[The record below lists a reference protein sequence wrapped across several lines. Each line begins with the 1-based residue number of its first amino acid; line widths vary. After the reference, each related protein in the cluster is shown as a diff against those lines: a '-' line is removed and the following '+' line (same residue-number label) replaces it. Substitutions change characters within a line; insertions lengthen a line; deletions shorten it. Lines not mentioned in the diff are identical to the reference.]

1 MTNNLNAMEAKTNT
15 NDNATATRIT
25 AAFEPT
31 TAPAPIKV
39 WLVDDDDSYR
49 TLLADF
55 LVTQQ
60 GIDCPRHFD
69 SPDAALSALAS
80 KTGPDV
86 LLLDIH
92 MRDRNGLDAI
102 RPIKSLARS
111 TRVLMLTTFYDGGSH
126 SRAMEEGASGFLL
139 KSAELKQLVEGI
151 RKPDA
156 PDLGRAQRR
165 RTRSSV
171 PAAAQVPSSHTARP
185 GHSKWWRRLP
195 LLNDLLR

>member
-1 MTNNLNAMEAKTNT
+1 MNT
-15 NDNATATRIT
+15 NDN
-25 AAFEPT
+25 T
-31 TAPAPIKV
+31 TAPQTTAASEPKPAPAPLNV

-49 TLLADF
+49 TLLAE
-55 LVTQQ
+55 LLTAQQ
-60 GIDCPRHFD
+60 GIHCPRQFD

-86 LLLDIH
+86 LLLDIQ

-126 SRAMEEGASGFLL
+126 SRAIEEGASGFLL
-139 KSAELKQLVEGI
+139 KNCEVRQLVEDI

-156 PDLGRAQRR
+156 SDLGQPRR
-165 RTRSSV
+165 RRSRAHIQGAIQS
-171 PAAAQVPSSHTARP
+171 PSSRTPRP
-185 GHSKWWRRLP
+185 SHSKWWKRFP
-195 LLNDLLR
+195 LLTDILR

>member
-1 MTNNLNAMEAKTNT
+1 MEEKMNT
-15 NDNATATRIT
+15 NDSPMAVRIKPPSNQRPPRRRSKSGWWT
-25 AAFEPT
+25 MT
-31 TAPAPIKV
+31 TASGRCWPSV
-39 WLVDDDDSYR
+39 LVR
-49 TLLADF
+49 
-55 LVTQQ
+55 QQ
-60 GIDCPRHFD
+60 GIDCPRQFN

-111 TRVLMLTTFYDGGSH
+111 TRVLMLTTFYDSDCH
-126 SRAMEEGASGFLL
+126 SRALEEGASGFLL
-139 KSAELKQLVEGI
+139 KTSEVHRLVEHI

-156 PDLGRAQRR
+156 SGIGRPQSR
-165 RTRSSV
+165 RTRSHV
-171 PAAAQVPSSHTARP
+171 QAAAPRPPSHDVAP

-195 LLNDLLR
+195 LLSDILD

>member
-1 MTNNLNAMEAKTNT
+1 MEEKTNT
-15 NDNATATRIT
+15 NDNTAVAQTP
-25 AAFEPT
+25 AASEPG
-31 TAPAPIKV
+31 TAPASINV
-39 WLVDDDDSYR
+39 WLVDDDDGYR
-49 TLLADF
+49 MLLAE
-55 LVTQQ
+55 LLATQQ
-60 GIDCPRHFD
+60 GIECPRQFD

-80 KTGPDV
+80 QTGPDV

-111 TRVLMLTTFYDGGSH
+111 TRVLMLTTFYDGSSH
-126 SRAMEEGASGFLL
+126 SRALEEGASGFLL
-139 KSAELKQLVEGI
+139 KTCAVHRLVEDI

-156 PDLGRAQRR
+156 PGLGRPQRR
-165 RTRSSV
+165 RTRSHAQ
-171 PAAAQVPSSHTARP
+171 AAAEVPSSHTPRP